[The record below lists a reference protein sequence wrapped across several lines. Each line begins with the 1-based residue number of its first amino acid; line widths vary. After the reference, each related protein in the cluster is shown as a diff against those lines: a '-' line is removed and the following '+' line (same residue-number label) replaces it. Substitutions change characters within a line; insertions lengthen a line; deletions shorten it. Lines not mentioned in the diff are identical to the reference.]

1 MLVIEVIYKLHGKLE
16 QTAFESYEAYHI
28 WLENMEPE
36 RFAGDFELLEVLES
50 EL

>member
-1 MLVIEVIYKLHGKLE
+1 MLVIEVIYNLHGRLE
-16 QTAFESYEAYHI
+16 QTAFSSYEAYHI

-36 RFAGDFELLEVLES
+36 RLAGDFELLEIIES

>member
-1 MLVIEVIYKLHGKLE
+1 MTIIEVIYKLHDKIE
-16 QTAFESYEAYHI
+16 QTAFDSYAAYSI

-36 RFAGDFELLEVLES
+36 RLMGDFELLEILES